1 MNNEKLFQELKE
13 LNLLWS
19 GLSRIPNFPKELLEL
34 SLNKLENINSL
45 LEDLIELSPQSQK
58 EVVPHTKEIPEV
70 EEFFQKKET
79 APDIESASASSLS
92 APAAGQAEKFVSPS
106 ERRIPKQPSSKPE
119 SLVDRYE
126 KNSSKASLQKKL
138 ESKHFADLSK
148 ALSLNDRFRFRRD
161 LFGNSPDIMNKA
173 LQEINAMQ
181 SKEEALAYLNKN
193 YSSYIETES
202 FTDFC
207 NLLDNHFTS

>member
-79 APDIESASASSLS
+79 APDIESASASLIS
-92 APAAGQAEKFVSPS
+92 G
-106 ERRIPKQPSSKPE
+106 
-119 SLVDRYE
+119 
-126 KNSSKASLQKKL
+126 
-138 ESKHFADLSK
+138 
-148 ALSLNDRFRFRRD
+148 
-161 LFGNSPDIMNKA
+161 
-173 LQEINAMQ
+173 
-181 SKEEALAYLNKN
+181 
-193 YSSYIETES
+193 
-202 FTDFC
+202 
-207 NLLDNHFTS
+207 

>member
-1 MNNEKLFQELKE
+1 
-13 LNLLWS
+13 
-19 GLSRIPNFPKELLEL
+19 
-34 SLNKLENINSL
+34 
-45 LEDLIELSPQSQK
+45 
-58 EVVPHTKEIPEV
+58 
-70 EEFFQKKET
+70 
-79 APDIESASASSLS
+79 
-92 APAAGQAEKFVSPS
+92 
-106 ERRIPKQPSSKPE
+106 
-119 SLVDRYE
+119 
-126 KNSSKASLQKKL
+126 
-138 ESKHFADLSK
+138 
-148 ALSLNDRFRFRRD
+148 SLNDRFRFRRD